1 MFFRNYMGE
10 DLDSLNLKELQNL
23 EHQLDSALKHI
34 RSRKVKF
41 VQSNTMTNVIF
52 SLIRD
57 TISMFIELKIS

>member
-1 MFFRNYMGE
+1 MGE